1 MPRSRYPHPA
11 RIQSLLFDRDLF
23 TVAKA
28 KDWAHR
34 HGFRY
39 GQVEEGPTTIRLR
52 QFDPS
57 ECAPGTFGTKPLR
70 EGVQAVF
77 CGHRRNPPPLLVVYN
92 PPARGGVQTMNI
104 TVHNPRY
111 RRRNPEESRDI
122 PALLL
127 QRALSSRKRNDPD
140 PDHHHR
146 AMPPV
151 VVVSPNP
158 IRRRRRNE
166 PDPNPRRRRNEPDPN
181 PRRFRIRR
189 RRNEPNPRRRNPL
202 LPPAQEW
209 IELASDGAAAVVGG
223 FFAGKLSEMFLKEQE
238 GNRWIAAVKRL
249 LIGFIGMSVL
259 RPVSSRFAR
268 MFAVGA
274 AVSALQPIIVPYIQ
288 IGPFAPQP
296 APAPASTPPSTST
309 PPSSGTSGIYPVEQ
323 TVLPDLAGIYA
334 ADQINVTEPSF

>member
-1 MPRSRYPHPA
+1 MPRSKYPHPA
-11 RIQSLLFDRDLF
+11 RIQSLLFDRDQF
-23 TVAKA
+23 SVERA

-39 GQVEEGPTTIRLR
+39 GQVEVGPTTIRLR
-52 QFDPS
+52 QFDPK
-57 ECAPGTFGTKPLR
+57 ECAPGTFGTRPLR

-92 PPARGGVQTMNI
+92 PKRDGGETMRV
-104 TVHNPRY
+104 TVHNPR
-111 RRRNPEESRDI
+111 RRNPESSL
-122 PALLL
+122 PSLLL
-127 QRALSSRKRNDPD
+127 ERALERRKRNEPD
-140 PDHHHR
+140 R
-146 AMPPV
+146 QPPV
-151 VVVSPNP
+151 IVVSPNP
-158 IRRRRRNE
+158 PRRYFRRRRRNE
-166 PDPNPRRRRNEPDPN
+166 PDPEPN
-181 PRRFRIRR
+181 PRRYRLRR

-238 GNRWIAAVKRL
+238 GNRWIAAIKRL
-249 LIGFIGMSVL
+249 LIGFLGMSVL
-259 RPVSSRFAR
+259 RPISGRFAR

-296 APAPASTPPSTST
+296 QPPAGSPP
-309 PPSSGTSGIYPVEQ
+309 SGTSGIYPVEQ